1 MRRWI
6 RHHRY
11 ALAIAFRRLLSN
23 PFSSLANL
31 LVIALTLTLPIIGTA
46 FLVAAQP
53 VVKQVSITPEITLFI
68 DLSHDQEKAQNIA
81 TRIRNEHE
89 TDVANVRV
97 IPRDQAMNN
106 LKGNPAWS
114 DALAVLPDNP
124 LPHAVVITLKETEN
138 LPERVTTLTNLWKNL
153 DGVGTVQHDAA
164 WVQRLAA
171 ILAFLRVGLGLMA
184 AGVVLVVL
192 ATVFNTVRMQALSQ
206 REEIAVARL
215 VGATESFV
223 RRPFLYLG
231 ALTGVIASVAAIIF
245 AKLALVPMNEN
256 LATLAGTYNAQLAL
270 SLPNT
275 HHLLLAIFTVA
286 VLAALSAR
294 WSVTRNTRF

>member
-1 MRRWI
+1 MRRWL
-6 RHHRY
+6 RHQRY
-11 ALAIAFRRLLSN
+11 ALLIAFRRLLSN

-31 LVIALTLTLPIIGTA
+31 LVIALTLTLPIIGAA

-53 VVKQVSITPEITLFI
+53 VVKQVSITPEITLFM
-68 DLSHDQEKAQNIA
+68 DLASDLGKAEHIA
-81 TRIRNEHE
+81 TYVRKEHAS
-89 TDVANVRV
+89 DIANARV
-97 IPRDQAMNN
+97 VPRDQAMSN
-106 LKGNPAWS
+106 LKRNPAWA
-114 DALAVLPDNP
+114 DALTVLPDNP
-124 LPHAVVITLKETEN
+124 LPHAVVITLNETED
-138 LPERVTTLTNLWKNL
+138 LPDRVARLTNLWKTL
-153 DGVGTVQHDAA
+153 DDVSAVQHDAA

-171 ILAFLRVGLGLMA
+171 ILTFLRVGLGLMA

-231 ALTGVIASVAAIIF
+231 ALTGIFASVVAIIF
-245 AKLALVPMNEN
+245 AKLALVPMNN
-256 LATLAGTYNAQLAL
+256 SLAMLAGTYNTQLDL
-270 SLPNT
+270 SLPDT
-275 HHLLLAIFTVA
+275 DVLLLAVLVVA
-286 VLAALSAR
+286 MLAALSAR

>member
-1 MRRWI
+1 MRRWL

-11 ALAIAFRRLLSN
+11 ALLIALRRLLSN

-31 LVIALTLTLPIIGTA
+31 LVIALTLTLPIIGVA

-68 DLSHDQEKAQNIA
+68 SLESDLKKAQDIA
-81 TRIRNEHE
+81 TKVQEEHASDIAQ
-89 TDVANVRV
+89 TRV
-97 IPRDQAMNN
+97 VPREQALNN
-106 LKGNPAWS
+106 LKSKPAWA
-114 DALAVLPDNP
+114 DALSVLPNNP
-124 LPHAVVITLKETEN
+124 LPHAVVITLNETED
-138 LPERVTTLTNLWKNL
+138 LPERVATLTEQWKNL
-153 DGVGTVQHDAA
+153 DGVSNVQHDAA

-171 ILAFLRVGLGLMA
+171 ILTFIRVGLGLMA

-231 ALTGVIASVAAIIF
+231 ALTGIFSSFAAILF
-245 AKLALVPMNEN
+245 AKLALGPINN
-256 LATLAGTYNAQLAL
+256 SLAALARTYNASMELI
-270 SLPNT
+270 LPSANY
-275 HHLLLAIFTVA
+275 LLLAVFIVA
-286 VLAALSAR
+286 ILAALSAR

>member
-1 MRRWI
+1 MRRWL

-11 ALAIAFRRLLSN
+11 ALLIAFRRLIST

-53 VVKQVSITPEITLFI
+53 VIKQVSVTPEITLFVNLEN
-68 DLSHDQEKAQNIA
+68 DLNKAESIA
-81 TRIRNEHE
+81 VQVRNGY
-89 TDVANVRV
+89 TSDIAQVRV
-97 IPRDQAMNN
+97 VPRDQAMKN
-106 LKGNPAWS
+106 LQGNPAWA
-114 DALAVLPDNP
+114 DALAVLPENP
-124 LPHAVVITLKETEN
+124 LPHAVVITLNETED
-138 LPERVTTLTNLWKNL
+138 LPERVAQLTEKWKSL
-153 DGVGTVQHDAA
+153 DGVGAVQHDAA

-171 ILAFLRVGLGLMA
+171 ILTFLRVGLGLMA

-231 ALTGVIASVAAIIF
+231 ALTGILASLAAVVF
-245 AKLALVPMNEN
+245 AQLALIPMNES
-256 LATLAGTYNAQLAL
+256 LAVLAGTYNSHLEL
-270 SLPNT
+270 HLPDTAN
-275 HHLLLAIFTVA
+275 LLLGAVLVA